1 MSIDTTTI
9 NPAVNRQTTDGIR
22 NAITAAGLAGALG
35 SAGFIAGLF
44 VLHGES
50 NAQLQRA
57 PVTVIECLLAGLAFI
72 ALTISLP
79 GLAGGATK
87 LPRWLLSTAAVGCA
101 FIAIQAWADGS
112 VIANVANHVSDDEF
126 DRLGKPAFLLQLITI
141 PMIVACL
148 IGFITLGII
157 GWQRRAMPRGAC
169 VLFILAGLA
178 SLTGSFPPI
187 GLLAGPALAWT
198 ARTAHAHPQ

>member
-9 NPAVNRQTTDGIR
+9 SPAANGQTTDGIR

-44 VLHGES
+44 LLHGKS
-50 NAQLQRA
+50 NAQMQRA

-79 GLAGGATK
+79 GLAGATK
-87 LPRWLLSTAAVGCA
+87 LPRWVLSTAAVGCA

-126 DRLGKPAFLLQLITI
+126 DRLGQPTLLLQLITI

-148 IGFITLGII
+148 IGFISLGII
-157 GWQRRAMPRGAC
+157 GWRRRAMPRGAC

-187 GLLAGPALAWT
+187 GLLAGLALVWT